1 MVVLRLKKFGRAHH
15 PFFRLAAMD
24 KRSPRDGV
32 VIEELGWYEPQGKE
46 GKQFHLK
53 MERIQHWLS
62 VGAQPSDTA
71 VSLIRRAGGSVK
83 DTVLSVR
90 HAKGRTKADAIR
102 AKKGLQPLRGPKPKA
117 EEKKG

>member
-1 MVVLRLKKFGRAHH
+1 MVVLRLKKMGRAHH

-46 GKQFHLK
+46 GKQVCLK
-53 MERIQHWLS
+53 MDRIQHWLS
-62 VGAQPSDTA
+62 VGAQPSETA
-71 VSLIRRAGGSVK
+71 VSLIRKAGGQVSDKALAV
-83 DTVLSVR
+83 V

-102 AKKGLQPLRGPKPKA
+102 AKKGLPALRGPKPKV
-117 EEKKG
+117 EKKD